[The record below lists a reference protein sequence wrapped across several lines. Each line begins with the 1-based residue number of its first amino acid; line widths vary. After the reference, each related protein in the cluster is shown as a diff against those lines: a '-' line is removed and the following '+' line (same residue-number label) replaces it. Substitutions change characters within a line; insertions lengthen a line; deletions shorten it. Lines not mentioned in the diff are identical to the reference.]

1 MEFDREKIIQ
11 KWAAVLSGSSI
22 ISSSFDGMIVDTGST
37 EETSAFDWSKPLLPI
52 AMRIQA
58 TTIGSGGW
66 IKSKKQQLKESR
78 INKLRKI
85 KGKKP
90 NVVLPK
96 DEFVHGLV
104 SVQPLSMPTGKLFHM
119 DFKYGKSIKQQRK
132 EKLIRILRKEKM
144 EYIDQLVQKIIQE
157 NG

>member
-1 MEFDREKIIQ
+1 MNINKDKIIEKWKALFESQ
-11 KWAAVLSGSSI
+11 KNFNGTIPDSGSTPSDWNTFSFPI
-22 ISSSFDGMIVDTGST
+22 IRKV
-37 EETSAFDWSKPLLPI
+37 E
-52 AMRIQA
+52 A
-58 TTIGSGGW
+58 TTLAEGGW

-85 KGKKP
+85 VGKKP
-90 NVVLPK
+90 NVILPK

-104 SVQPLSMPTGKLFHM
+104 SVQPLSAPTGQLFYM
-119 DFKYGKSIKQQRK
+119 DFVYKGNSIKQQRK

-144 EYIDQLVQKIIQE
+144 EYIDELIQKIIQE